1 MFCEYIYRSSS
12 VFVVSVLFFFSSRR
26 RHTRCALVTGVQT
39 CALPILAQYKA
50 ILRMLPRV
58 CLISTRTFPVI
69 SCMAFC
75 AAALAGKSP
84 PSRGENNRGA
94 LSAIGKRLP
103 IIDGDLHKV
112 HAMPMLKGG
121 LAAKQMDA
129 IVTHVVM
136 SGA

>member
-1 MFCEYIYRSSS
+1 MLFAYAVYSY
-12 VFVVSVLFFFSSRR
+12 FFFSIRR

-39 CALPILAQYKA
+39 CALPIS

-84 PSRGENNRGA
+84 PSRGESNRGA
-94 LSAIGKRLP
+94 LSAIGKRQ
-103 IIDGDLHKV
+103 I
-112 HAMPMLKGG
+112 GG
-121 LAAKQMDA
+121 ASCRERVCQY
-129 IVTHVVM
+129 V
-136 SGA
+136 

>member
-1 MFCEYIYRSSS
+1 MC
-12 VFVVSVLFFFSSRR
+12 FFFKQKRSYEMRISDWSSD
-26 RHTRCALVTGVQT
+26 
-39 CALPILAQYKA
+39 
-50 ILRMLPRV
+50 V
-58 CLISTRTFPVI
+58 CSSYLLISTRTFPVI

-75 AAALAGKSP
+75 AAALSGKSP